1 MSDVQIYNL
10 FAGLTVVFV
19 LFGGLGVYA
28 FRAQAAEVIRE
39 KARRERDRLRQ
50 KVMRCS
56 MRKGRKL

>member
-28 FRAQAAEVIRE
+28 FRAQAAEMMRE
-39 KARRERDRLRQ
+39 QARRERDRLRP
-50 KVMRCS
+50 KAIRCS
-56 MRKGRKL
+56 MKNVRKL